1 MKPSIAR
8 DLFLKVTT
16 SAGKVRI
23 TAHRVWDGARFI
35 ASMHAEGSKP
45 EKAEDRFTVS
55 EATEQDYAKQRSAA

>member
-1 MKPSIAR
+1 MKQSIAR

-16 SAGKVRI
+16 ATGKSRI
-23 TAHRVWDGARFI
+23 TAHRVWDGAKFI

-45 EKAEDRFTVS
+45 VNPEDRFTVS